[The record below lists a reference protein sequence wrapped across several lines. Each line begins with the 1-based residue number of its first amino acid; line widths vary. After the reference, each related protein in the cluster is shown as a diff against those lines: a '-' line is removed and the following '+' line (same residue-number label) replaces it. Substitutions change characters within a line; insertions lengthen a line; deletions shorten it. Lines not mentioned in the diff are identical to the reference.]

1 MRHAYWFKL
10 RSVDMF
16 DLCMAYCRRLF
27 AVFLFWFSGFG
38 FCYRMGTG
46 APLLLLCGVDPLTYI

>member
-1 MRHAYWFKL
+1 
-10 RSVDMF
+10 
-16 DLCMAYCRRLF
+16 MAYCRRLF